1 MDRKQFIEKFDPQ
14 YSAYLRDKVDQ
25 AKSYFEDDILKNAV
39 ERVYEIFGK
48 SGKRVRPYT
57 LYLMYKSAG
66 GQKDEDSI
74 ITGIGLELEHVFALI
89 SDDICDR
96 GEIRHG
102 VQSIQEMVKEQLAAR
117 GITFDIE
124 HQANCQAMLVST
136 LTLSWSYAALNPLNN
151 PYKDRIISH
160 FQEMSIKE
168 VSGEMMDISFPARN
182 NVADRELNKRDL
194 FKTAAD
200 TFVYPLLLG
209 AVLAGKEKE
218 LGPFSEKF
226 GSLMG
231 EVYQIQDDILDI
243 VGEKGTPEYSD
254 IREHQH
260 TFLTQYVLSHG
271 SDEDKKVLEKFFSGE
286 EADQDNEKEVLD
298 IVSKPDVIDYA
309 KAESIKRIEQA
320 KQELKKAGFASKYEA
335 LWFDIVGFFEKRF
348 DSPA

>member
-1 MDRKQFIEKFDPQ
+1 MDRKQFIQKFDAQ
-14 YSAYLRDKVDQ
+14 YSTYLREKVDQ
-25 AKSYFEDDILKNAV
+25 AKSYFEDDILKDAV

-48 SGKRVRPYT
+48 SGKRIRPYT

-74 ITGIGLELEHVFALI
+74 ITGIGLELEHAFALI

-96 GEIRHG
+96 GDVRHG
-102 VQSIQEMVKEQLAAR
+102 VQSIQEMVKERLAAR

-124 HQANCQAMLVST
+124 HQANCQAMLVSCM
-136 LTLSWSYAALNPLNN
+136 TLSWAYAAINPLDN
-151 PYKDRIISH
+151 PYKDRIIYH

-168 VSGEMMDISFPARN
+168 VSGEMMDISFPSRSY
-182 NVADRELNKRDL
+182 VADQELNKRDL

-200 TFVYPLLLG
+200 TFVYPLILG

-218 LGPFSEKF
+218 LGSFSEKF

-271 SDEDKKVLEKFFSGE
+271 SGEDKKVLEKFFSGG
-286 EADQDNEKEVLD
+286 EADADNEKEVLK
-298 IVSKPDVIDYA
+298 IVSRSEVIDYA
-309 KAESIKRIEQA
+309 KSESTNRINQA
-320 KQELKKAGFASKYEA
+320 KQELKKVGFAAEYEA
-335 LWFDIVGFFEKRF
+335 LWLDIVGFFEKRF
-348 DSPA
+348 DSQA